1 MVHPDHNATL
11 SIPDHHEV
19 AKGTLRSLI
28 RPASLT
34 VDEFVAALSVRHLT
48 SRFLESRG
56 PMDHFHY
63 RDGQLYCED
72 VPVAELAEQY
82 GTPLYVYSQAAFL
95 GTLEGAADGVR
106 RGRSAGL
113 LLGQGELEP
122 GHPQG
127 AWPSTAAGSTWSPA
141 GELYR
146 VRTGRGRRRARRS
159 SPGWARPTRRSRA
172 GLEAGVLMF
181 NVESEAELDA
191 IARVAAAVGKVAPIA
206 LRVNPDVD
214 PKTHRYIS
222 TGKKESKFG
231 MDIDRSLRAGRGGRG
246 DPERV
251 DDRHA
256 HAHRLADHHDRA
268 LRRARWPRGS
278 S

>member
-1 MVHPDHNATL
+1 M
-11 SIPDHHEV
+11 E
-19 AKGTLRSLI
+19 
-28 RPASLT
+28 
-34 VDEFVAALSVRHLT
+34 
-48 SRFLESRG
+48 
-56 PMDHFHY
+56 HFHY

-72 VPVAELAEQY
+72 IPVAELAEKF
-82 GTPLYVYSQAAFL
+82 GTPLYVYSQAAIL

-127 AWPSTAAGSTWSPA
+127 AWPSTAAGSTSSPAASCTGWGWPA
-141 GELYR
+141 GE
-146 VRTGRGRRRARRS
+146 
-159 SPGWARPTRRSRA
+159 PGKTVFAGVGKTDEEIAA

-191 IARVAAAVGKVAPIA
+191 IARVAAAIGKVAPIA

-231 MDIDRSLRAGRGGRG
+231 MDIERSLAAGRGGR
-246 DPERV
+246 R
-251 DDRHA
+251 RS
-256 HAHRLADHHDRA
+256 RA
-268 LRRARWPRGS
+268 SR
-278 S
+278 